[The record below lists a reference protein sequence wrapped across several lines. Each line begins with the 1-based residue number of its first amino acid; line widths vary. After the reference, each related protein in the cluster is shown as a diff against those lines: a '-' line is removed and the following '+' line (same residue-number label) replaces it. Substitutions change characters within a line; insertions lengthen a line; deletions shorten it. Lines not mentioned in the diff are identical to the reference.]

1 MPTDSGNQFGIKL
14 SLPCYAFVNAADLS
28 IAKRIRYRTIES
40 LCREGAGLAGL
51 QGGVLGTIAQNRS
64 LNAISTKIDA

>member
-1 MPTDSGNQFGIKL
+1 MVVTMLGGQRHDEKSQFNIPIG
-14 SLPCYAFVNAADLS
+14 
-28 IAKRIRYRTIES
+28 YRTIES
-40 LCREGAGLAGL
+40 LCHEGVGLAGL